1 MMEIKGNMMSVRED
15 VRVLDAT
22 LRDGGLVNDFYFTDD
37 FVYDLY
43 KANLAAGVD
52 YMEFGYRADKKQ
64 FDVNKFGKWK
74 FAEDE
79 DIRAIGDAA
88 VIKTAIY
95 AADGT
100 QLSNLQKGINIIVK
114 TLIFTLVGVVQIF
127 AQPFAFDFSYV
138 GYQQSE
144 KGIPYVSKHTTE
156 IQCVTVYGI
165 LKGKKCTY
173 DL

>member
-1 MMEIKGNMMSVRED
+1 MSVRED

-74 FAEDE
+74 YEDFHYGGCGTLRLQTQYQRPCGQPGRS
-79 DIRAIGDAA
+79 DPCGYLYQHDA
-88 VIKTAIY
+88 
-95 AADGT
+95 
-100 QLSNLQKGINIIVK
+100 
-114 TLIFTLVGVVQIF
+114 
-127 AQPFAFDFSYV
+127 
-138 GYQQSE
+138 
-144 KGIPYVSKHTTE
+144 
-156 IQCVTVYGI
+156 
-165 LKGKKCTY
+165 
-173 DL
+173 